1 MLSFCFI
8 NSRNFAAT
16 RFIKRL
22 TLRRCV
28 ILWAHSQRGKGA
40 SRWTNEFIQ
49 ASIIMQFA
57 RMRLNNGGWVPFR
70 KRLRGHLCNDEQN
83 VSSAARIRRFYEQ
96 RRAQSRFRISLKVKS
111 QLHRAAFFSAK

>member
-1 MLSFCFI
+1 
-8 NSRNFAAT
+8 
-16 RFIKRL
+16 
-22 TLRRCV
+22 
-28 ILWAHSQRGKGA
+28 
-40 SRWTNEFIQ
+40 
-49 ASIIMQFA
+49 
-57 RMRLNNGGWVPFR
+57 MRLNNGGCVPFR